1 MILKSLNLSNEEQNK
16 KKTILV
22 PVPQWGEGAEIMV
35 TEMTVAGYIRRN
47 NLTRVIFDM
56 KDIDDIRRTGLLMCA
71 DLLSTMVHPE
81 TGDFLLPETDLDK
94 FHATVNKDSL
104 DDLLTAQGTLNPP
117 KAYVDM
123 ESKKKPS

>member
-47 NLTRVIFDM
+47 NLTRTIFDM
-56 KDIDDIRRTGLLMCA
+56 KDIDDVRRTGLIMCA

-104 DDLLTAQGTLNPP
+104 DALLTAQGELNPP

>member
-47 NLTRVIFDM
+47 NLTRTIFDM
-56 KDIDDIRRTGLLMCA
+56 KDIDDVHRTGLIMCA

-104 DDLLTAQGTLNPP
+104 DALLTAQGELNPP